1 MMVSLL
7 LKCWAMSIWRLRLHR
22 IKLPTPRK
30 APISMGSPNAVPSSA
45 QRLSR
50 VSWVIRLVREQTA
63 NRINMLRPK
72 EQPHPIDSS
81 FPVGGIPKT
90 PQKGGLMISFTIIML
105 HWQRLQATSSPPKTT
120 GMAGDNSI
128 LLYVFTCQTSSL
140 SSRQGKKYPR
150 GKQKKPHANGGMYII
165 RPSPAAPAGT
175 CSMALSNGDHVRT
188 QSSLCRQGFR
198 NLQFL
203 DTPTKK
209 NMACWS
215 HTFPHVIPF
224 LMDRYG

>member
-1 MMVSLL
+1 MQSLAARNAWVEYL
-7 LKCWAMSIWRLRLHR
+7 EWFVWWGNKLQTESICLD
-22 IKLPTPRK
+22 
-30 APISMGSPNAVPSSA
+30 
-45 QRLSR
+45 
-50 VSWVIRLVREQTA
+50 
-63 NRINMLRPK
+63 PK
-72 EQPHPIDSS
+72 NNHIPLTQASQLEVFQKHP
-81 FPVGGIPKT
+81 K
-90 PQKGGLMISFTIIML
+90 KGVDDKFYYHYASLT
-105 HWQRLQATSSPPKTT
+105 TSSSNLFSPKNYRH
-120 GMAGDNSI
+120 GRGNSI
-128 LLYVFTCQTSSL
+128 LPYVFTCQTSSL
-140 SSRQGKKYPR
+140 SSRQGNKHPRGLR

-215 HTFPHVIPF
+215 HTFPHVIRF